1 MVLQDGRGGGKVG
14 GKGIVLMVKI
24 KVDDAGVM
32 KRMFRV

>member
-1 MVLQDGRGGGKVG
+1 MVLQKMGEKVG
-14 GKGIVLMVKI
+14 GKGIVFMVKI